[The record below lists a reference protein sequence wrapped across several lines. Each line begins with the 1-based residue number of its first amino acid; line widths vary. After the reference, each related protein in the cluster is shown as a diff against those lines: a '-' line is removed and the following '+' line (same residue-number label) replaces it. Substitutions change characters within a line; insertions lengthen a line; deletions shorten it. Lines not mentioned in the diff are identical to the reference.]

1 VLRSAYPA
9 VQPSMLSIAE
19 WGGMLRVWNEIEA
32 LKIEVREGMHEQRMQ
47 YRFINADCG
56 APILA

>member
-1 VLRSAYPA
+1 
-9 VQPSMLSIAE
+9 MLSIAE